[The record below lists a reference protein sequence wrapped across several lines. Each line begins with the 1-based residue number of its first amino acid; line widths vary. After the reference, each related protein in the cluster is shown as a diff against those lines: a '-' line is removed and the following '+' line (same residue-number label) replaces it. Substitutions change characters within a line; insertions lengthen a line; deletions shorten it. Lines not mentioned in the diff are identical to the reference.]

1 MKNNRLSFAITA
13 MAIAAVISAAV
24 ISCKKEQQYNPSG
37 EEQEIENNQD
47 GQEAVARILDF
58 KKKIAYHESH
68 PGVKTGDTLTVDE
81 AIWDIE
87 ALFNYT
93 YAYPELFYGNM
104 VTADTT
110 LYLPLVSDTTV
121 LLSDLT
127 VFYGQMCEAISDIYH
142 SIDLPNK
149 QFVILDADDSERV
162 DLQQAVVLHCVLGSV
177 REAQPPMPQPIQWGP
192 FTDTIDW
199 CYGKKGGRRDGYL
212 QHEKDATY
220 LLTDALNN
228 ILVPHAPAGQ
238 EYVYTGILMKNLQ
251 NGYHAPFSY
260 TYNSYHGEYCEFY
273 FENPEESDKW
283 LSKDQLNFHYYG
295 ERHLVLNVLPD
306 YVDGG
311 QAQVP
316 SGHSLFKILIIDYD
330 IQQNEDL
337 SVIGHHTEAY
347 YGLRSVVYHNS
358 VVKGNL

>member
-1 MKNNRLSFAITA
+1 MKNNKLSLTITMMVLVAAISV
-13 MAIAAVISAAV
+13 AVV
-24 ISCKKEQQYNPSG
+24 SCKKEQQHTPSD
-37 EEQEIENNQD
+37 EEQVMQNVLE
-47 GQEAVARILDF
+47 GQEAIEHILNF
-58 KKKIAYHESH
+58 KKQVAYYKNH
-68 PGVKTGDTLTVDE
+68 PGVKDSETLSVDD
-81 AIWDIE
+81 AIWNIE

-110 LYLPLVSDTTV
+110 LCLPLISDSTV

-142 SIDLPNK
+142 NIDLPNK
-149 QFVILDADDSERV
+149 QFVILDADDGERI

-177 REAQPPMPQPIQWGP
+177 RGVQPPMPQPIPWGP
-192 FTDTIDW
+192 FTDTLKW
-199 CYGKKGGRRDGYL
+199 CYGGKGGRWDSYL
-212 QHEKDATY
+212 QGEKDATY

-238 EYVYTGILMKNLQ
+238 EYVYTGILMKELK
-251 NGYHAPFSY
+251 NGYQAPFSY

-273 FENPEESDKW
+273 FENPEFLDTW